1 MNNNNS
7 KGGSDKANAIAAIDL
22 LLNLLMIFVVIAA
35 IAIAKMNKPDAR
47 PSVQMK
53 AELVI
58 EMTWPDNNFDDLD
71 LWLLLPDGQRVGF
84 NGKDVGIATLDRDDR
99 GGYGDTYF
107 AAEGAG
113 VQVIRVNK
121 EVTTIRA
128 NRPGKYVV
136 NVHYYNDFSGEEIG
150 AEETDATPN
159 PVTVKMTK
167 LNPKVV
173 ELVSRKLEVGKVGT
187 QRTAFCFEL
196 NAQGEVSHLDQTC
209 SLPFIETI
217 AVEPEPKA

>member
-1 MNNNNS
+1 MN

-22 LLNLLMIFVVIAA
+22 LLNLLMLFVVISA
-35 IAIAKMNKPDAR
+35 IAIARMNKPDAR
-47 PSVQMK
+47 PSVEMK

-71 LWLLLPDGQRVGF
+71 LWLLLPSGQQVGF
-84 NGKDVGIATLDRDDR
+84 NNKDVGVATLDRDDR

-107 AAEGAG
+107 SPEGTG
-113 VQVIRVNK
+113 IQVIRVNK
-121 EVTTIRA
+121 EVMTIRA

-136 NVHYYNDFSGEEIG
+136 NVHYYNDFSGEELG
-150 AEETDATPN
+150 VEETDASPN

-173 ELVSRKLEVGKVGT
+173 ELVSRKLEVGKVGS

-196 NAQGEVSHLDQTC
+196 SATGEVTHLDPTC
-209 SLPFIETI
+209 NLPFIETTT
-217 AVEPEPKA
+217 VDPEPKA

>member
-1 MNNNNS
+1 MNR
-7 KGGSDKANAIAAIDL
+7 GGSDKANAIAAIDL
-22 LLNLLMIFVVIAA
+22 LLNLLMLFVVISA

-47 PSVQMK
+47 PSVEMK

-71 LWLLLPDGQRVGF
+71 LWLRLPSGETVGF
-84 NGKDVGIATLDRDDR
+84 NNKDVGVATLDRDDR
-99 GGYGDTYF
+99 GAYGDTYF
-107 AAEGAG
+107 SPEGAG
-113 VQVIRVNK
+113 IQVIRVNK
-121 EVTTIRA
+121 EVLTIRA

-136 NVHYYNDFSGEEIG
+136 NVHYYNDFAAEELG
-150 AEETDATPN
+150 VEETDVSPN

-173 ELVSRKLEVGKVGT
+173 ELVSRRLEVGKVGS

-196 NAQGEVSHLDQTC
+196 AADGQVTKIDQTC
-209 SLPFIETI
+209 SLPFIETTHVDPRPN
-217 AVEPEPKA
+217 A